1 MGSGRPIK
9 RLPSPQPPRHIFS
22 SFPFCFFLHLSVD
35 RKAMSGEAEV
45 SLSGTS
51 TTVSVFRGAVEA
63 PSEAGARVAEHEEV
77 VSRPAV
83 VRDLSR
89 LAVITGPA
97 TQAEARARDTWRAH
111 VMSTFKE
118 RTAGIPGLSPL

>member
-1 MGSGRPIK
+1 MESGRPIK

-51 TTVSVFRGAVEA
+51 TVASVFWGAAEG
-63 PSEAGARVAEHEEV
+63 PSEAGPRVAEDEEV
-77 VSRPAV
+77 VSRLAV

-89 LAVITGPA
+89 LEVITGTA
-97 TQAEARARDTWRAH
+97 TQAEARA
-111 VMSTFKE
+111 
-118 RTAGIPGLSPL
+118 